1 MEIYFEFEPIQPDD
15 NTPEESS
22 FILAGLPYC
31 KKGMGVSLQVESSST
46 DYEWV
51 FDTKPA
57 LSDALQLG
65 VNWLCGTYF
74 TGKTIRDNTLI
85 IRSHKILRLQE
96 PKDFTVEL
104 TTKVSPIPNIDTGN
118 VGIIYSVRIV
128 LNGTQPLEPDRRST
142 LSFKVYNV
150 HPDDTWDLEDVSAE
164 LDDYSEDCINL
175 EIQRPASQTYQD
187 IILTIVGQ
195 RNLNALAAI
204 QVPRFVSTGGFPVAE
219 TVLLEELGDQPVAYL
234 GIEDVAPW
242 TKVENEENS
251 KIWTRTYRLTS
262 NLKSSLKSVFT
273 FGLVMN
279 PPGFPLPGKEVEA
292 EGSDDVVDTVS
303 YSVHP
308 ISDVEVTEGHVLFQV
323 QMIIHYETNS
333 LSHNERVF
341 TVTSGK
347 WNHER
352 TFFNG
357 SYADGIFQTCNEDRS
372 VWVVLNNDYSRRG
385 GSVLMESSWIGVGE
399 EVFLTQDG
407 DVVHHGENEQG
418 DRYVFLEVPYVMDKW
433 VHVDCNVD
441 WENYGLCSS
450 HPTLK
455 AVRNADISN

>member
-1 MEIYFEFEPIQPDD
+1 MEIYFEFEPIQPDESL
-15 NTPEESS
+15 PEESS

-31 KKGMGVSLQVESSST
+31 KKGIAVSLQVESSST

-51 FDTKPA
+51 FDTKPT
-57 LSDALQLG
+57 LSDALELG
-65 VNWLCGTYF
+65 ENWLCGTFY
-74 TGKTIRDNTLI
+74 TGKTISDNTLI

-96 PKDFTVEL
+96 PKGFTVEL
-104 TTKVSPIPNIDTGN
+104 TTQVSPIPNLDTGN
-118 VGIIYSVRIV
+118 VDIIYSVKIV

-150 HPDDTWDLEDVSAE
+150 HPDDKWDLQDDTAE
-164 LDDYSEDCINL
+164 LDDYSEDCTNL
-175 EIQRPASQTYQD
+175 EILRPASQTYQD

-195 RNLNALAAI
+195 RNLKALAKI
-204 QVPRFVSTGGFPVAE
+204 QVPRFVSTGGFLVAE
-219 TVLLEELGDQPVAYL
+219 TVLLEELGDQPIAYV

-242 TKVENEENS
+242 TKVENEGDS
-251 KIWTRTYRLTS
+251 KIWTRTYRLPN
-262 NLKSSLKSVFT
+262 NLSSVFT

-279 PPGFPLPGKEVEA
+279 PSGFPLPGKEIEA
-292 EGSDDVVDTVS
+292 ESRNDVVDIVS
-303 YSVHP
+303 YTVHP
-308 ISDVEVTEGHVLFQV
+308 ISDVEVTKGHVLFQV
-323 QMIIHYETNS
+323 QMAIQYETNS

-341 TVTSGK
+341 TITSGK

-357 SYADGIFQTCNEDRS
+357 SYADGIFQACNDDRS
-372 VWVVLNNDYSRRG
+372 VWIVLNNDYGRRG

-399 EVFLTQDG
+399 EVFLTQNG
-407 DVVHHGENEQG
+407 EVVHSEESNQG

-441 WENYGLCSS
+441 WENYGLCSF
-450 HPTLK
+450 HQH
-455 AVRNADISN
+455 